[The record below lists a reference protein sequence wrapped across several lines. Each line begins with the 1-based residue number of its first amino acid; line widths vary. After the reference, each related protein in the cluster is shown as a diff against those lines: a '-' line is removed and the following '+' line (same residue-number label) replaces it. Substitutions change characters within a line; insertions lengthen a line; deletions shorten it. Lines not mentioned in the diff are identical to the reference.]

1 MMHAC
6 MLFIHIC
13 IYIIWYQNSF
23 KSSFRVQRNGTKRT
37 SDRTGGCMYVAL
49 KFQIIH
55 THLNRLEDDM
65 MITFKALEGPNL
77 LRITQKVTV
86 EEKDAES

>member
-1 MMHAC
+1 MHA
-6 MLFIHIC
+6 LFIYLFRLARHT
-13 IYIIWYQNSF
+13 YLHMVQEHNL
-23 KSSFRVQRNGTKRT
+23 RVQRNGTKRT

-65 MITFKALEGPNL
+65 MITFKALEGPNR

-86 EEKDAES
+86 EEKDAK